1 MLDSLRDAARSW
13 VAKLLLGVLVLSFAV
28 WGIADV
34 FRGDISSNA
43 VLSAGRSEV
52 SATEFRLA
60 YDRQL
65 QFLSQRFNQRLTRE
79 QAQALGITNQ
89 VLSQLVAGV
98 VLDEEA
104 RHMNLGLSENWL
116 ARLTAEDPAFH
127 DASGNFNRSRFEEV
141 LRQVGMRPQDYLQ
154 NRAQVARRQQ
164 IVEAVTDGMKT
175 PDTLL
180 KAMALYQG
188 ESRTIDYITLPLS
201 AVGEIPDPS
210 DSDLKAYFDAHLAE
224 YRAPEY
230 RKITYV
236 KLEPEDIADL
246 SSITPDEIKDYYDK
260 NISRYTTPETRAIE
274 QLGFPDEAAAKAA
287 HDKIMA
293 GTSFDDIVREQG
305 KTLQDVTLGTFDK
318 GAIPDQSIADA
329 AFALPQGGVS
339 DVVNGAFG
347 PVILRVTAITPQTVK
362 PLSEVEE
369 EIRKTIAVSQA
380 TSGVLSVHD
389 NFEDERS
396 SGATMAEAAAK
407 LKLKTVTIDAVD
419 NSGNAPDG
427 KPVANIPDK
436 ARLLQAAFQ
445 TDPGLDNDPLPLG
458 NNGYLWYQVD
468 GVTPARDR
476 TLDEVKDKVTEQWK
490 AEEAQ
495 KRLTAKAEEL
505 KKRLDSGM
513 TLDALASELNLEKQ
527 TKRGITRGSTDT
539 ELSAQA
545 VAQVFGGPDG
555 LTGVAPAASDNAQ
568 ILFKVTESVEPAGAG
583 PDSIPE
589 DQREAFAARLSDD
602 LLDQLV
608 AQLQTEFPV
617 TVNQAAID
625 RALSY

>member
-34 FRGDISSNA
+34 FRGGLSSNA

-52 SATEFRLA
+52 STTEFRLA

-104 RHMNLGLSENWL
+104 RHMNLGLSKDRL

-127 DASGNFNRSRFEEV
+127 DASGRFNPSRFSDV

-164 IVEAVTDGMKT
+164 IVEAVTDGIKA

-180 KAMALYQG
+180 KALALYQG

-201 AVGEIPDPS
+201 SAGEIPNPS

-224 YRAPEY
+224 YKAPEY

-246 SSITPDEIKDYYDK
+246 SSVTPEEIKDYYDK
-260 NISRYTTPETRAIE
+260 NISRYTTQETRAVE
-274 QLGFPDEAAAKAA
+274 QLSFPDADAAKAA
-287 HDKIMA
+287 HEKILA
-293 GTSFDDIVREQG
+293 GSSFDDIVKEQG
-305 KTLQDVTLGTFDK
+305 KTLDDVKLGTLEK
-318 GAIPDQSIADA
+318 GSLLDQPIADA
-329 AFALPQGGVS
+329 AFALAQGGVS

-347 PVILRVTAITPQTVK
+347 PVILRVTAITPRTVK
-362 PLSEVEE
+362 PLSEVEA
-369 EIRKTIAVSQA
+369 EIRKTIAVTQA
-380 TSGVLSVHD
+380 ASAVLGVHD
-389 NFEDERS
+389 NYEDERS

-407 LKLKTVTIDAVD
+407 LKLKAVTVDAVD
-419 NSGNAPDG
+419 SSGNGPDG
-427 KPVANIPDK
+427 KPVADIPDQ
-436 ARLLQAAFQ
+436 ARLLPAAFQ
-445 TDPGLDNDPLPLG
+445 TDPGLDNDPLPIG
-458 NNGYLWYQVD
+458 TNGYLWYQVD

-476 TLDEVKDKVTEQWK
+476 TLDEVKDKVVEQWK

-495 KRLTAKAEEL
+495 KRLMAKAEEL
-505 KKRLDSGM
+505 KKRLDDGT
-513 TLDALASELNLEKQ
+513 TLDALASELSLDKQ
-527 TKRGITRGSTDT
+527 TKRGITRSSTDT

-555 LTGVAPAASDNAQ
+555 MSGIAPAASDNAQ
-568 ILFKVTESVEPAGAG
+568 IVFKVVESVEPAGVG
-583 PDSIPE
+583 PDTIPE
-589 DQREAFAARLSDD
+589 DQRQGFAARLSDD

-608 AQLQTEFPV
+608 AKLQTEFPV

-625 RALSY
+625 QALAY

>member
-34 FRGDISSNA
+34 FRGGLSSNA

-104 RHMNLGLSENWL
+104 RHMNLGLSKDRL

-127 DASGNFNRSRFEEV
+127 DANGRFNPSRFNEV

-154 NRAQVARRQQ
+154 NRSQVARRQQ

-180 KAMALYQG
+180 KAVALYQG

-201 AVGEIPDPS
+201 IVGEIPNPS
-210 DSDLKAYFDAHLAE
+210 DGDLKAYFDAHLAE
-224 YRAPEY
+224 YKAPEY

-246 SSITPDEIKDYYDK
+246 SSVTPEEIKDYYDK
-260 NISRYTTPETRAIE
+260 NVSRYTTPETRAIE
-274 QLGFPDEAAAKAA
+274 QLSFPDEAAAKAA

-293 GTSFDDIVREQG
+293 GTSFDDIVKEQG
-305 KTLQDVTLGTFDK
+305 RTIQDVTLGTFEK
-318 GAIPDQSIADA
+318 SAVPDQSIADA
-329 AFALPQGGVS
+329 AFSLPQGGVS
-339 DVVNGAFG
+339 DVVKGAFG
-347 PVILRVTAITPQTVK
+347 PVILRVTAITPQKVK
-362 PLSEVEE
+362 PLSEVEP
-369 EIRKTIAVSQA
+369 EIRKTIAVNLA
-380 TSGVLSVHD
+380 ANAVLGVHD

-396 SGATMAEAAAK
+396 SGATMTETAAK
-407 LKLKTVTIDAVD
+407 LKLKAVTIDAVD
-419 NSGNAPDG
+419 NSGNGPDG
-427 KPVANIPDK
+427 KPVANIPNQ
-436 ARLLQAAFQ
+436 AQLLQAAFQ
-445 TDPGLDNDPLPLG
+445 TDPGLDNDALPIG
-458 NNGYLWYQVD
+458 TNGYLWYQVD
-468 GVTPARDR
+468 SVTPARDR
-476 TLDEVKDKVTEQWK
+476 TLDEVKDKVVEKWK

-505 KKRLDSGM
+505 KKRLDGGA
-513 TLDALASELNLEKQ
+513 TLDTLASELNLEKQ
-527 TKRGITRGSTDT
+527 TKRGITRSSTDT
-539 ELSAQA
+539 ELSAPA
-545 VAQVFGGPDG
+545 VAQVFGGPEG
-555 LTGVAPAASDNAQ
+555 LTGTAPAASDNAQ
-568 ILFKVTESVEPAGAG
+568 IVFKVTESVEPAGAG

-589 DQREAFAARLSDD
+589 DQRQAFAARLSDD

-625 RALSY
+625 RALAY